1 MLQRNIVIAVQQV
14 ARFME
19 NVMDAQI
26 QNFVDNVVV
35 RARSITG
42 GTVTDI
48 RSATREAAGKVK
60 SVKGTVHEVGKRG
73 LKLNEMAFHYLDK
86 LIKLQLKFVESTIDE
101 GAKRLTT
108 AANAPSLGKLVKDQV
123 NLLPMTR
130 DRITNNARDTL
141 GLVMETRD
149 GVVALFKPAAKAKA
163 VRKAPAK
170 KAATRKISKKAVRK
184 APVKKASVRKV
195 SAKKAVAKKPVA
207 AETAKAA

>member
-42 GTVTDI
+42 GTVTD
-48 RSATREAAGKVK
+48 K

-184 APVKKASVRKV
+184 APVKKAAVRKV

>member
-19 NVMDAQI
+19 NIMDTQI

-35 RARSITG
+35 RARTITG

-48 RSATREAAGKVK
+48 RSATRDVAGKVK
-60 SVKGTVHEVGKRG
+60 NVKGTVHEVGKRG

-86 LIKLQLKFVESTIDE
+86 LIKLQLKFVESSFDE

-108 AANAPSLGKLVKDQV
+108 AASAPSLGKLVKDQV

-130 DRITNNARDTL
+130 DRITQNAKETL

-149 GVVALFKPAAKAKA
+149 NVIALFKPAKPARKTPAKKAAAKKTAKKA

-170 KAATRKISKKAVRK
+170 KAAARKTPAKKVS
-184 APVKKASVRKV
+184 VKK
-195 SAKKAVAKKPVA
+195 
-207 AETAKAA
+207 TAKPAAQTAQAA